1 MIRMAAARIPH
12 PHWPGS
18 SARMSDGRLFTDY
31 RANCTLLAPKTA
43 GDIWADFDRRSRMMR
58 TGSTQVAADRQ
69 LTALRAAPTAGAC
82 VDTMV
87 PELRKR
93 CYHWNGPIQDI
104 IAHPAGLGTGRLY
117 LPGQSALVGADPYVV
132 AAATFPRAMLSG
144 TFEPMGTAGLY
155 GQPVA
160 GPQTVGPARHNRY
173 AAPYGN

>member
-12 PHWPGS
+12 PHWPGAA
-18 SARMSDGRLFTDY
+18 ARMSDGRLFTDY
-31 RANCTLLAPKTA
+31 RANCSLLAPKPA
-43 GDIWADFDRRSRMMR
+43 GNVWADYDRRAQMIRM
-58 TGSTQVAADRQ
+58 GPTQVASDRQ
-69 LTALRAAPTAGAC
+69 LTALRAAPVAGSC

-93 CYHWNGPIQDI
+93 VYAWNGPIEDG

-117 LPGQSALVGADPYVV
+117 LPGQPALVGADPDVV
-132 AAATFPRAMLSG
+132 ASETFPRAMLPG
-144 TFEPMGTAGLY
+144 TFEPVGAAGLY

-160 GPQTVGPARHNRY
+160 GPATVGPARHNRY